1 MEKTRDQIDD
11 KYKWDLSGLYK
22 DEEAAQRD
30 IEIVKKKIGDFKA
43 YEDGFIT
50 SADKFYDTLKEY
62 FDIYMVLEDL
72 YVYTSHRFD
81 EDISNNKNQALN
93 EVVSNLYSDFSSN
106 SSFLTPKVLKL
117 GSEGVNK
124 FYEAKPIL
132 KKDYDFVLECILR
145 EKDHTLSLE
154 EERLMASLSNA
165 YSDTSSIASMLS
177 DSDIDF
183 GTIKDEEGADKV
195 LTDTNYSTFMLSTDR
210 NVRKGAFEA
219 LYKQYK
225 QFNNTFALSLA
236 AKVERN
242 KTFAKVKGFNSS
254 LESSLFDDNVSLDVY
269 NNLIDVVSSNLK
281 PLYRYYDIKRKTLGL
296 DEFHMYD
303 VYAEVV
309 SSATSKYSFEEGK
322 DLVTSSLEILGE
334 NYITNLKKAFDERW
348 IDIYPNKGKRGG
360 AYSGG
365 SYNSN
370 PLVLLNFNG
379 SYHDV
384 STIAHELGHSMH
396 TFYSHK
402 NNPYQYSSYEI
413 FVAEVA
419 SQVNELLFSNYMFNK
434 VNTKEEKL
442 DILNQILELFKGS
455 IFRQTMFAEFER
467 DIAAKAEAGE
477 ILTATVLNDTYYELV
492 KKYFGPNVCI
502 DEEIKYEWERIPHFY
517 YDFYVYKYSTG
528 LAAACHIVK
537 RILNHEDGALEG
549 YLNFLK
555 TGGSDYPLNELKI
568 AGVDLT
574 NPEVILSALGMFEEY
589 LNEFE
594 KLLD

>member
-22 DEEAAQRD
+22 NTDAVKCN
-30 IEIVKKKIGDFKA
+30 IESVKKRVCDFKN
-43 YEDGFIT
+43 YEDGFT
-50 SADKFYDTLKEY
+50 ASADNFYDTLKEY
-62 FDIYMVLEDL
+62 FDINMIIEDL
-72 YVYTSHRFD
+72 YVYTSHLFD
-81 EDISNNKNQALN
+81 EDISNNENQALK
-93 EVVSNLYSDFSSN
+93 EIVSNLYSDFSSN
-106 SSFLTPKVLKL
+106 SSFLTPKILKL
-117 GSEGVNK
+117 GREGVCK
-124 FYEAKPIL
+124 FYEVKPIL

-145 EKDHTLSLE
+145 EKEHTLSLE

-165 YSDTSSIASMLS
+165 YSNTSSIASMLS

-183 GTIKDEEGADKV
+183 GTIKDENGLDKV
-195 LTDTNYSTFMLSTDR
+195 LTDTNYSSFMLSKDR
-210 NVRKGAFEA
+210 DVRKSAFEA
-219 LYKQYK
+219 LYKQYR
-225 QFNNTFALSLA
+225 QFNNTFALALSS
-236 AKVERN
+236 KVERN
-242 KTFAKVKGFNSS
+242 KAFAKVKGFSSS
-254 LESSLFDDNVSLDVY
+254 LEASLFDDNVSLDVY
-269 NNLIDVVSSNLK
+269 NNLIDVVSDNLK
-281 PLYRYYDIKRKTLGL
+281 PLYRYYDIKRKALGL

-303 VYAEVV
+303 VYAEVSSSV
-309 SSATSKYSFEEGK
+309 SSKYSFEEGK

-334 NYITNLKKAFDERW
+334 DYITNFKKAFLERW

-370 PLVLLNFNG
+370 PFVLLNFNG

-419 SQVNELLFSNYMFNK
+419 SQVNELLFSNYMLNK
-434 VNTKEEKL
+434 VSTKEEKL

-467 DIAAKAEAGE
+467 DIAFMAEDGK
-477 ILTATVLNDTYYELV
+477 ILTASVLNDTYYELV
-492 KKYFGPNVCI
+492 KKYFGPNVVI

-555 TGGSDYPLNELKI
+555 TGGSDYPLNELKV

-574 NPEVILSALGMFEEY
+574 KPEVILSALEMFEEY